1 MRRDATVQIARR
13 PISAEQ
19 VYCFDTD
26 ILSATIR
33 REPSLALIRRLA
45 QLPPSEQFTTAITMG
60 ELLYGAARRDSKKL
74 TSQVR
79 DLLQGAIAILP
90 FDESAAEVYGP
101 LRAQLES
108 DGEPLAEPDLR
119 IASIALAHDLTVV
132 TSNTRHFAR
141 IPHLRVENWLAS

>member
-1 MRRDATVQIARR
+1 M
-13 PISAEQ
+13 
-19 VYCFDTD
+19 YCFDTD

-74 TSQVR
+74 SAQVR

-90 FDESAAEVYGP
+90 FDDSAATVYGQ
-101 LRAQLES
+101 LRAHLES
-108 DGEPLAEPDLR
+108 GGKPLAEPDLR
-119 IASIALAHDLTVV
+119 IASIALSHDLTVV
-132 TSNTRHFAR
+132 TANTRHFAR
-141 IPHLRVENWLAS
+141 VPDLSVENWLSTD